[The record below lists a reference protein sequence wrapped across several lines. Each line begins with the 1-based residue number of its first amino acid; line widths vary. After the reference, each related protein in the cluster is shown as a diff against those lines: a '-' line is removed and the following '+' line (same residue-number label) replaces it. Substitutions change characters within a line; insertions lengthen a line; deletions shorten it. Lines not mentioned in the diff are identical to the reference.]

1 MAEKGLNCGI
11 NKIAIMTTKIIVPD
25 IGDFENVEIVEV
37 LIKPGDL
44 IKKNDPVVTL
54 ESDKSSVEVPSL
66 FEGKISSLE
75 VKIGDKVS
83 KGSILATIQA
93 TKKDISKKEN
103 LEEKI
108 KKAENE
114 KKDLLVLKDEE
125 VLPKTEKIIEQA
137 ESTIPSEIK
146 QKPIEKISTRSN
158 GKDIDPV
165 ETQEWLDSLSAVI
178 SKDGSDR
185 AHFILK
191 KLIDETYKEGS
202 NKPLTR
208 NTPYINTILPEQE
221 IKSPGDQNIE
231 RKIRSLIRWNAAAM
245 VVKANKKNPEL
256 GGHIGT
262 FASAATLYDVGMNH
276 FWRAKNNK
284 FGGDLIYFQGHSA
297 PGMYARAYLE
307 GRISEQ
313 QLNNFRQEVDG
324 KGLSSYPHPWLMP
337 KFWQFPIVSMGL
349 GPIMSIYQA
358 RFTKYLINRGLL
370 KDEGRKIWT
379 FLGDGETDEPES
391 LGAIGLAARE
401 KLDNLVFVIN
411 CNLQRL
417 DGPVRGNG
425 KIIQEL
431 EGIFRGAGWNVIKVI
446 WGSYW
451 DSLLAKDKTGLLV
464 KRMNECLDGEYQ
476 AFKAK
481 GGAYV
486 REKFFGKYPELIKLV
501 STMTDGDIWK
511 LNRGGHDPHKVYA
524 AYDAAMKTK
533 GQPTVILA
541 KTIKGYGMGK
551 SGESINTTHQQK
563 KLGEEDLLYYR
574 DRFDIP
580 LTDKQVKNVE
590 FYKPDEKSEEIKYLK
605 ERRMKLGGNLPER
618 TSYAKPIKKP
628 SKDIFETMLKSSGDR
643 EMSTTMALVRML
655 TNLLRDKNIA
665 PRLVPII
672 PDEARTF
679 GMEGFFQKIGIYAHE
694 GQKYEPV
701 DSEQLS
707 TYKEDKKG
715 QVLEE
720 GITESGAM
728 SSWIAAGTSYT
739 NHDLEMIPIYLFYS
753 MFGFQ
758 RVMDLA
764 WAAGDSQTRGF
775 LIGATSGRTTLAGEG
790 LQHQD
795 GHSHLLA
802 SMIPN
807 CKSYDPTFSYELAI
821 ILREG
826 LKRMHDNQENIFYY
840 ITVMNESYKHPKIP
854 EDSKKGI
861 LKGMYLFKEFKNK
874 GKTKIQLL
882 GCGTILREMISA
894 AEILSKDYDIDS
906 DVWSVTSFNELRRD
920 GMETERKNLLN
931 PGEKPEKSYVQKCLS
946 KRDGPIIAASDYMR
960 TYADQIRP
968 YLSKPFYSFGTDGY
982 GRSDSRKK
990 LRQFFEIDKEHIVA
1004 YALSALA
1011 KEQLISSKHAEKA
1024 MKKYKIN
1031 KDKPIPTEL

>member
-1 MAEKGLNCGI
+1 MATE
-11 NKIAIMTTKIIVPD
+11 IIVPD
-25 IGDFENVEIVEV
+25 IGDFENVEIIEI
-37 LIKPGDL
+37 LTKSGDVV
-44 IKKNDPVVTL
+44 KKNDPIVTL
-54 ESDKSSVEVPSL
+54 ESDKSSVEVPSP
-66 FEGKISSLE
+66 FSGKISSLK

-83 KGSILATIQA
+83 QGTVLALIEADKTESDQTVAEQKKSTEPKEQEEEDEEIA
-93 TKKDISKKEN
+93 VEKKKDI
-103 LEEKI
+103 
-108 KKAENE
+108 
-114 KKDLLVLKDEE
+114 
-125 VLPKTEKIIEQA
+125 LPETEKIIKEA
-137 ESTIPSEIK
+137 ETTIIQQSKKEIPK
-146 QKPIEKISTRSN
+146 KVHAKPN
-158 GKDIDPV
+158 GADIDPV
-165 ETQEWLDSLSAVI
+165 ETQEWLDSLNAVMI
-178 SKDGSDR
+178 NDGSDR
-185 AHFILK
+185 AHYLLK
-191 KLIDETYKEGS
+191 KLIDEAYKEGPHI
-202 NKPLTR
+202 PLTR
-208 NTPYINTILPEQE
+208 ITPYINTITPEEE

-231 RKIRSLIRWNAAAM
+231 RRIRSLIRWNAAAM

-297 PGMYARAYLE
+297 PGVYARAFLE
-307 GRISEQ
+307 GRLTAK
-313 QLNNFRQEVDG
+313 QLSNFRQEVG
-324 KGLSSYPHPWLMP
+324 GEGLSSYPHPWLMP

-349 GPIMSIYQA
+349 GSIMSIYQA

-370 KDEGRKIWT
+370 KDENRKVWT
-379 FLGDGETDEPES
+379 FLGDGEMDEPES
-391 LGAIGLAARE
+391 LGAIGLASRE

-451 DSLLAKDKTGLLV
+451 DPLLAKDKTGLLI
-464 KRMNECLDGEYQ
+464 KRMNECVDGEYQ

-486 REKFFGKYPELIKLV
+486 REKFFGKYPKLKNLV
-501 STMTDGDIWK
+501 STMTDNDVWK

-524 AYDAAMKTK
+524 AYDAAMKTEGK
-533 GQPTVILA
+533 PTVILA

-563 KLGEEDLLYYR
+563 KLGEEDLFYYR

-590 FYKPDEKSEEIKYLK
+590 FYKPDEKSEEIKYIK
-605 ERRMKLGGNLPER
+605 ERRMKLGGNIPER

-628 SKDIFETMLKSSGDR
+628 SRDIFENMLKSSGNR

-655 TNLLRDKNIA
+655 TNLLRDKNIS
-665 PRLVPII
+665 PKLVPII

-707 TYKEDKKG
+707 SYKEDKKG

-720 GITESGAM
+720 GITEAGAM
-728 SSWIAAGTSYT
+728 STWIAAGTAYT

-758 RVMDLA
+758 RVMDFA
-764 WAAGDSQTRGF
+764 WAAGDAQTRGF

-802 SMIPN
+802 STIPN
-807 CKSYDPTFSYELAI
+807 CVSYDPTFSYELAI

-840 ITVMNESYKHPKIP
+840 ITVMNENYKH
-854 EDSKKGI
+854 SKMPYECQKGI

-874 GKTKIQLL
+874 GKIKIQLL
-882 GCGTILREMISA
+882 GSGAILREMIAA
-894 AEILSKDYDIDS
+894 AEILSKDYNIDS
-906 DVWSVTSFNELRRD
+906 DVWSVTSFNELRKD
-920 GMETERKNLLN
+920 GIEIERKNLLN
-931 PGEKPEKSYVQKCLS
+931 PTEKPEKSYVEKCLG
-946 KRDGPIIAASDYMR
+946 KREGIIIAASDYIR
-960 TYADQIRP
+960 SYSDQIRP
-968 YLSKPFYSFGTDGY
+968 YIAKPFYSFGTDGY

-990 LRQFFEIDKEHIVA
+990 LREFFEVDKEHIVA

-1011 KEQLISSKHAEKA
+1011 KEQLMASKDAVRA
-1024 MKKYKIN
+1024 MKKYKID
-1031 KDKPIPTEL
+1031 KDKPIPTLL